1 MEMASTNGAN
11 AMRRLYIENANQRA
25 ACRRRSQQFA
35 FLGESETGNG
45 TIVCSNHHF
54 WLLSDLL
61 LQLNEEKNYNQANRT
76 ALLAQRGDDRN
87 ALHDPNVANAVWVGV
102 RWIDGK

>member
-1 MEMASTNGAN
+1 MASTNGAN

-25 ACRRRSQQFA
+25 ARRRRSQQFA

-45 TIVCSNHHF
+45 TIVCRNDNF